1 LSNKIID
8 KRMSAKEAVEKFVSD
23 GDTIGIGGQS
33 IGRVSTFLAHEIIRQ
48 NKTNL
53 TLVGCNLSL
62 SMDLLVGAKLV
73 KRTECGSGSFER
85 FGTAFQWRNAIQNN
99 LIEVQDYSHLAMA
112 SRFLAGSL
120 GIPFMPSKSM
130 LGTDLLKS
138 QNCNDKK
145 HFEII
150 DNPWKK
156 NDPVVLLPALQPD
169 VSIIHAQMA
178 DKSGNIIIEG
188 FTTHEPEMIKASKKV
203 IVSCE
208 KLIDSEFIKSNP
220 EKTTIPYIFVD
231 AVIEQPWGGYP
242 TSVYNYYEHDS
253 DHIIEY
259 QQKAKAGGK
268 EYSDYLNKYI
278 YDCKSFE
285 EYIEKASGPTKQ
297 KYLKDSM
304 QKLL

>member
-1 LSNKIID
+1 MLNKIID
-8 KRMSAKEAVEKFVSD
+8 KTMSAKEAIEKFIFD

-33 IGRVSTFLAHEIIRQ
+33 IGRVSTFLAHEIVRQ
-48 NKTNL
+48 QKKNL

-120 GIPFMPSKSM
+120 GIPFIPSKSM
-130 LGTDLLKS
+130 LGTDLLNK
-138 QNCNDKK
+138 QNNNNENP
-145 HFEII
+145 FEII
-150 DNPWKK
+150 NNPWKE

-169 VSIIHAQMA
+169 TSIVHAQMA
-178 DKSGNIIIEG
+178 DRSGNIIIEG

-208 KLIDSEFIKSNP
+208 KLMDSEFAKSNP
-220 EKTTIPYIFVD
+220 EKITIPYIFVD
-231 AVIEQPWGGYP
+231 AVIEQPMGGYP

-253 DHIIEY
+253 DHIVEY
-259 QQKAKAGGK
+259 QEKARAGGK
-268 EYSDYLNKYI
+268 EYSDYLNQYI

-285 EYIEKASGPTKQ
+285 EYIEKAAGSK
-297 KYLKDSM
+297 KIKSLKDSM

>member
-1 LSNKIID
+1 MSNKIID

-99 LIEVQDYSHLAMA
+99 LIEVQAYSHLAMA